1 MKEFALLA
9 TWNLKGETTEMHQGH
24 HSKLL
29 YGSID

>member
-24 HSKLL
+24 HSTLK
-29 YGSID
+29 GEA